1 MEKGRGSEFFR
12 NALYIYKTQVNLFF
26 DYTTPFKKYMKKIDI
41 FKFIKIHITSHTFTF
56 SQIDWIETELTPIL
70 TLPLWSV
77 EREMGQ
83 KQPPVSSLFI
93 QPTEQRGLLS
103 LLRPYWFSPLWARER
118 KRERV
123 DWLVQ
128 NGWPQNKW
136 CFEVAGSY
144 SGGRNTG
151 LGSGSQ
157 AGVDN
162 AGQWKKRSRGQLE
175 MNPTKPQQ
183 LLSLPCFFWQRKAQ
197 SAPPSTI

>member
-1 MEKGRGSEFFR
+1 MEKGRGSEFFW

-128 NGWPQNKW
+128 NG
-136 CFEVAGSY
+136 A
-144 SGGRNTG
+144 
-151 LGSGSQ
+151 
-157 AGVDN
+157 DN